1 MLEAK
6 TKEKDSSLKVKNL
19 VNSFLS
25 NKDPQ
30 IKSTQSLTSKHLKSI
45 VWREE
50 EEEVCLLIDSREI
63 KDKQEQT
70 FFEKKITEKYG
81 VKTRTINLPIGDF
94 MWEYQ
99 GQILD
104 YVVERK
110 KADDLISSIFDG
122 RYK

>member
-6 TKEKDSSLKVKNL
+6 TKEKNSSLKVKNL

-81 VKTRTINLPIGDF
+81 VKTRTTNLPIGDF